1 MGLLIV
7 ITLVYFL
14 TTGIQFWITDYW
26 VTILMQQKTTAY
38 IYFATC
44 AVTGPVGGIICG
56 GYVFNSL
63 GGFEN
68 YSSFKIAV
76 LIMTIGSL
84 GGLPLP
90 FVTSIVNSAC
100 ILWF

>member
-1 MGLLIV
+1 MGLLLV
-7 ITLVYFL
+7 ITSVYFL

-26 VTILMQQKTTAY
+26 VTILNQSKTMAY

-44 AVTGPVGGIICG
+44 AITGPVGGVVSG
-56 GYVFNSL
+56 GLFFNYL

-68 YSSFKIAV
+68 YRSFHWAV
-76 LIMTIGSL
+76 IIMTIGSL
-84 GGLPLP
+84 SALPLP
-90 FVTSIVNSAC
+90 FVTEITLSAV